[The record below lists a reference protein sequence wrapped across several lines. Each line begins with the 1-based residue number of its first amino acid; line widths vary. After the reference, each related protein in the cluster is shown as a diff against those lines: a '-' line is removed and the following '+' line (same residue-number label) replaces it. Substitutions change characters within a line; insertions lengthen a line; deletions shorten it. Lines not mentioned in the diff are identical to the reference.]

1 MERPE
6 QASRHSFEP
15 GVESSDSSFGLSR
28 FSATANVSRPGRS
41 PARSVSFMRFTAGLL
56 PALVGVACCSAAAA
70 TQVMATQAAASARLA
85 QIQNFIEPRFKVFFS
100 LGPQTEAIHGQ
111 SFLHGAHPAHEFL
124 NILSRFLLIFA

>member
-15 GVESSDSSFGLSR
+15 GVESSDSSFGLRR

-70 TQVMATQAAASARLA
+70 TQAAASARLA

-100 LGPQTEAIHGQ
+100 LGPQAEAIHGQ

-124 NILSRFLLIFA
+124 DILSRFLLIFA